1 MTPILGI
8 LASGISGNL
17 WAPGKDYDS
26 IATVT
31 VGASP
36 VADITFSSIP
46 STYRHLQ
53 LRGIVRSNR
62 AGTANDQF
70 RMTFNSDSGTNY
82 SSHLLSGNGSA
93 ANAYAEVN
101 GTYIYTNAV
110 PASTA
115 TASVFGI
122 VVMDILDYADTNKNK
137 TVRSL
142 SGLDAN
148 GSGGVEL
155 GSGLW
160 RNTTAIN
167 TLKVVAIGSLVQY
180 TQFALYGVK

>member
-1 MTPILGI
+1 
-8 LASGISGNL
+8 
-17 WAPGKDYDS
+17 
-26 IATVT
+26 
-31 VGASP
+31 
-36 VADITFSSIP
+36 
-46 STYRHLQ
+46 
-53 LRGIVRSNR
+53 
-62 AGTANDQF
+62 
-70 RMTFNSDSGTNY
+70 MTFNSDSGTNY
-82 SSHLLSGNGSA
+82 ASHLLSGNGSSA
-93 ANAYAEVN
+93 LAYSEVN